1 MKEEV
6 APSRTSTSSGWME
19 DQWESPPLRTSRP
32 FLARSPEP
40 YVHSIL
46 SWDEEITQGL
56 VYAPTL
62 LTCCQSQTS
71 AHLLGT
77 GALAHP
83 VSPSEMFPVVKLQ
96 RERKQ
101 KAKQK
106 GRGGER
112 ELSRRVSPQ
121 VNLVNQ
127 RQPSLLSWQE
137 NILTTSK
144 HLVVQSVIKNGG
156 LSI

>member
-1 MKEEV
+1 MPP
-6 APSRTSTSSGWME
+6 PSSHAVSLKLLPISWALGL
-19 DQWESPPLRTSRP
+19 SPT
-32 FLARSPEP
+32 
-40 YVHSIL
+40 
-46 SWDEEITQGL
+46 
-56 VYAPTL
+56 
-62 LTCCQSQTS
+62 
-71 AHLLGT
+71 
-77 GALAHP
+77 

>member
-1 MKEEV
+1 M
-6 APSRTSTSSGWME
+6 
-19 DQWESPPLRTSRP
+19 
-32 FLARSPEP
+32 
-40 YVHSIL
+40 
-46 SWDEEITQGL
+46 
-56 VYAPTL
+56 APTL
-62 LTCCQSQTS
+62 LTCSQSQTS

-83 VSPSEMFPVVKLQ
+83 VPLSEMFPVVKLQ

-101 KAKQK
+101 KARQK
-106 GRGGER
+106 GRDGER

-127 RQPSLLSWQE
+127 RQPSLLGWQE